1 MIKHVVC
8 FKLKDNS
15 LESCQNAKDVLMSMQ
30 GKVPQI
36 RDIFIGID
44 FLHSERSFDVI
55 LEVLLD
61 DAKALDDYQADPYH
75 VDVVKAYM
83 HKVRSDS
90 ITVDYDFD

>member
-15 LESCQNAKDVLMSMQ
+15 PQSCQSAKDVLMSMQ
-30 GKVPQI
+30 GKVPLI
-36 RDIFIGID
+36 RDIYVGID

-61 DAKALDDYQADPYH
+61 DARALDDYQIDPYH
-75 VDVVKAYM
+75 ADVVKTYM
-83 HKVRSDS
+83 QKVRVDS